1 MKNTF
6 YLFFIIFLSFQSS
19 AQNKDDSLDLILEK
33 LENLENEL
41 ARLSNSI
48 DSNSFEISKL
58 DDANQARYV
67 DLDKRIH
74 ELESIILISSD
85 ENNEEELER
94 DNNLSNPLAELIE
107 KDGEQ
112 EEFKL
117 WSNTLKL
124 IDNSRYSE
132 ASENLRLLI
141 ISYPDGS
148 YLVDAYFW
156 LAEIYFLQDMYD
168 DAFET
173 YQSLAS
179 NFPDHERMPV
189 SLYKLGLISIKL
201 ENFEDA
207 IAFFDRVILNYPK
220 SGASV
225 LSEQELLKI
234 NN

>member
-1 MKNTF
+1 
-6 YLFFIIFLSFQSS
+6 
-19 AQNKDDSLDLILEK
+19 
-33 LENLENEL
+33 
-41 ARLSNSI
+41 
-48 DSNSFEISKL
+48 
-58 DDANQARYV
+58 
-67 DLDKRIH
+67 
-74 ELESIILISSD
+74 
-85 ENNEEELER
+85 
-94 DNNLSNPLAELIE
+94 
-107 KDGEQ
+107 
-112 EEFKL
+112 
-117 WSNTLKL
+117 
-124 IDNSRYSE
+124 
-132 ASENLRLLI
+132 
-141 ISYPDGS
+141 
-148 YLVDAYFW
+148 
-156 LAEIYFLQDMYD
+156 MYD